1 MEGLIALVIN
11 RRMKG
16 LGFTE
21 YSVKTKTIELSS
33 LTKVHKNCQN
43 EYWFL
48 TDISDV
54 TDDFLIQADNFITK
68 LSQINIDG
76 IPYTL
81 QDFTGNLII
90 EKLAH
95 TTTQY
100 VSFARVRPK
109 ATKPEKYKVKIS
121 QSE

>member
-11 RRMKG
+11 KRMRG
-16 LGFTE
+16 LGFSE
-21 YSVKTKTIELSS
+21 FSVETVTLTLSS
-33 LTKVHKNCQN
+33 ATTIHRAIQN

-54 TDDFLIQADNFITK
+54 TDDFLIQADNYITK
-68 LSQINIDG
+68 LSEINTDG
-76 IPYTL
+76 VPYTL

-90 EKLAH
+90 TKDAH
-95 TTTQY
+95 TITQY

-109 ATKPEKYKVKIS
+109 KPIKENYNVKINNL
-121 QSE
+121 